1 MKLYT
6 LFISYSFGGHY
17 CGVYPSL
24 KILRDVIKEMVE
36 EMENKMSE
44 VPSIKT
50 IKDVLAKKDDFWH
63 EFTDS
68 TWIHVQEVSE
78 QNVERIIS
86 LIKTKKEGI

>member
-50 IKDVLAKKDDFWH
+50 IKDVLVKKDDFWH